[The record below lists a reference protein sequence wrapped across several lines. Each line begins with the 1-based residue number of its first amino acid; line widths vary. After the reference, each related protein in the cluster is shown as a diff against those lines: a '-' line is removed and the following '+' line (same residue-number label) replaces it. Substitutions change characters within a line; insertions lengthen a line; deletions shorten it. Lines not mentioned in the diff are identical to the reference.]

1 MHLEITLLK
10 AQDSASYECSRKSL
24 AFAMNVESERLPLL
38 NLSTSKVWNPCE
50 KMCSR
55 IALLKF
61 WCGCESPGGSCQSAD
76 CDSLLRWWITA
87 NPPGTLHP
95 AAHGLHFEWQGS
107 RIHVGLLLG
116 LSSLC
121 TLVAFHL
128 AEALAPVPQ
137 WMTAP
142 PSGCLT
148 TWDGKGPESH
158 WLQDGHEGLHS
169 RDLDLS
175 LHPIAQVC
183 RVLPSWDMNV
193 LRKKCPLSWEL
204 VWHFP
209 PLLSHHLLISA
220 SITI

>member
-10 AQDSASYECSRKSL
+10 AHDSASYECSRKSL

-76 CDSLLRWWITA
+76 CDSEGLGQAGSEMVNSCQSSGYSPSCCPWTLLWMTRFWDTRGSA
-87 NPPGTLHP
+87 PGLELPVHTM
-95 AAHGLHFEWQGS
+95 
-107 RIHVGLLLG
+107 
-116 LSSLC
+116 
-121 TLVAFHL
+121 VAFHL
-128 AEALAPVPQ
+128 VEGLAPVPQ
-137 WMTAP
+137 WMTAS

-158 WLQDGHEGLHS
+158 WL
-169 RDLDLS
+169 
-175 LHPIAQVC
+175 
-183 RVLPSWDMNV
+183 
-193 LRKKCPLSWEL
+193 
-204 VWHFP
+204 
-209 PLLSHHLLISA
+209 
-220 SITI
+220 